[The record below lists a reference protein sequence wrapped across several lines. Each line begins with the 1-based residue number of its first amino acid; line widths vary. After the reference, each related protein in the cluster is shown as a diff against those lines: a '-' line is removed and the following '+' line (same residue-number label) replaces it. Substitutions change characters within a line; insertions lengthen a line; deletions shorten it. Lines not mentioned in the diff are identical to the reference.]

1 VNEPGG
7 CKLQEIVSLNLTKD
21 AKGIYEQVLN
31 GLSALLS
38 GIAGIVS
45 GSFPSTSRNNPP
57 FPNNISRLLRV

>member
-1 VNEPGG
+1 MMPPG
-7 CKLQEIVSLNLTKD
+7 ID
-21 AKGIYEQVLN
+21 EQFLN

-57 FPNNISRLLRV
+57 FQTINLYTFSLKSSTPSWF